1 MAQPNKGPVGNKQIE
16 NKPAVGGKPANTNK
30 PANTTG
36 KPMDKGQANKPKPTG
51 K

>member
-16 NKPAVGGKPANTNK
+16 NKPGVGKPANTSAK
-30 PANTTG
+30 PA
-36 KPMDKGQANKPKPTG
+36 DKGQANKPKPTG